1 MGKIKFYVVWKGA
14 KPGIYTT
21 WQECSAQ
28 ITGFTG
34 ALYKS
39 FSNIEEAERALNH
52 NPYQHIGKSEK
63 ITPTIPKTQKKIIR
77 NSFCVDAA
85 WNTKTKIMEYRGV
98 LTQTGE
104 EIFRRGPFP
113 DSTNN
118 IGEFLAIVHALAL
131 LQKSK
136 NKMPVYSDSHTA
148 LVWVKNKRA
157 NTKLERTNNN
167 AELFDL
173 ISRAEAWLR
182 DFSFENP
189 LIKWETKSWGEIP
202 ADFGRK

>member
-1 MGKIKFYVVWKGA
+1 MGKIKFYVVWKGI
-14 KPGIYTT
+14 KPGIYNT

-39 FSNIEEAERALNH
+39 FPSIEEAERALNH
-52 NPYQHIGKSEK
+52 NPYQHIGKVEK
-63 ITPTIPKTQKKIIR
+63 INPAIPKTQKKIIR

-85 WNTKTKIMEYRGV
+85 WNTKTKDMEYRGV

-148 LVWVKNKRA
+148 IVWVKNKRA

-167 AELFDL
+167 TELFDL
-173 ISRAEAWLR
+173 ISRAETWLR

-189 LIKWETKSWGEIP
+189 ILKWETQSWGEIP

>member
-1 MGKIKFYVVWKGA
+1 MAKIKFYVVWKGI
-14 KPGIYTT
+14 KPGIYNT

-28 ITGFTG
+28 INGFTG

-39 FSNIEEAERALNH
+39 FPSIEEAERALNH

-63 ITPTIPKTQKKIIR
+63 INPAIPKTQKKIIR

-85 WNTKTKIMEYRGV
+85 WNTKTKDMEYRGV

-104 EIFRRGPFP
+104 EIFRRGPFL

-148 LVWVKNKRA
+148 IVWVKNKRA

-167 AELFDL
+167 TELFDL

-189 LIKWETKSWGEIP
+189 IIKWETQSWGEIP